1 MAKILSAIP
10 KTKEWEGKMTPFWE
24 VAVQMSDGTMRG
36 MPAYREMKMGDE
48 IPDSEIRPGKK
59 EGTWCIWGEKKGG
72 AVGKQWVRNDELMVA
87 QTVFR
92 ALVDLHIQGRIQMFD
107 TDSDRYFQPNMTNL
121 GTEMGLTIQN
131 ISRNLKGGQ
140 QCAQQSAPQQSTV
153 KHPDPFDEEFPK
165 FAPLKSIGDLCAR
178 GVDVYG
184 KTMTL
189 AKIVSILQAARIIRT
204 ADIKD
209 VKNLD
214 EAWEAIRANEESK
227 KC

>member
-1 MAKILSAIP
+1 MAKIQFVTERKYMKNGES
-10 KTKEWEGKMTPFWE
+10 KTIYDCMLTMSTGEDRGAVSFDE
-24 VAVQMSDGTMRG
+24 V
-36 MPAYREMKMGDE
+36 KKGDE
-48 IPDSEIRPGKK
+48 IDDSRVESDSRGGWRIKSAGKPG
-59 EGTWCIWGEKKGG
+59 
-72 AVGKQWVRNDELMVA
+72 GKQWPRNDELQIA

-121 GTEMGLTIQN
+121 GTEMGRTIQN

-140 QCAQQSAPQQSTV
+140 QPCASTAQQPAATP
-153 KHPDPFDEEFPK
+153 PDDFDAEFPK
-165 FAPLKSIGDLCAR
+165 FAPLKSIGELCAR

-189 AKIVSILQAARIIRT
+189 AKIVSILQAAKLLRT

-209 VKNLD
+209 IKNLD
-214 EAWEAIRANEESK
+214 EAWETIRANEESK